1 MTLHSVLINANAIIC
16 LMLALRLMF
25 FQKTGRY
32 RFFISLT
39 AYLAIL
45 SAAWIALRI
54 FYGKYT
60 QVDPAEFF
68 LNLTTCI
75 AVWRARGN
83 ISKITGDR

>member
-45 SAAWIALRI
+45 SAAWVMLPT
-54 FYGKYT
+54 Y
-60 QVDPAEFF
+60 
-68 LNLTTCI
+68 
-75 AVWRARGN
+75 
-83 ISKITGDR
+83 

>member
-54 FYGKYT
+54 FT
-60 QVDPAEFF
+60 
-68 LNLTTCI
+68 
-75 AVWRARGN
+75 GN
-83 ISKITGDR
+83 IRRLIPQSSFSISPSVLLSGGHEGIFQK

>member
-25 FQKTGRY
+25 FKNRPLS
-32 RFFISLT
+32 FFHLT
-39 AYLAIL
+39 NCLPRD
-45 SAAWIALRI
+45 SVCCVDSPTN

-68 LNLTTCI
+68 LNLTICI

>member
-25 FQKTGRY
+25 FKNRPLS
-32 RFFISLT
+32 FFISQT
-39 AYLAIL
+39 AYPAIL

-54 FYGKYT
+54 LYGKYT

-68 LNLTTCI
+68 LNLTICI